1 MKGSRFIFVVALVV
15 GAALLPLDAQQGPPR
30 GPRPAR
36 TRKVVLAWA
45 DTRNGIAQH
54 EFTSHA
60 LSVATFFSVTGE

>member
-45 DTRNGIAQH
+45 DTRERHRAARFHLARVVGDRA
-54 EFTSHA
+54 A
-60 LSVATFFSVTGE
+60 RL